1 MGNRKLP
8 FGYRIKFG
16 DIIIHHEESECV
28 HLIFDLYQQGASFN
42 DLVDEMKE
50 RGVPF
55 DNGKLWNKNM
65 VARIL
70 GDERYTGHTLFPTI
84 ISKEQFDAVVGMRA
98 AKQVHIDKTEAQKTL
113 RRLCGTKV
121 TPDIERQVLFLLNR
135 IVECPELIYSPSGS
149 SRGRTEIAM
158 LQRKLDEVLMQQP
171 IEEDAAR
178 SLIYK
183 LASAEYDSIDS
194 AEHETERIR
203 RLLLE
208 AQPAEEL
215 DETLLR
221 KCVKKVQIDA
231 SNTVSLQLKN
241 GQMIEGRMLP

>member
-8 FGYRIKFG
+8 FGYRMKFG

-50 RGVPF
+50 RGVPY
-55 DNGKLWNKNM
+55 DIGKLWNKNM

-70 GDERYTGHTLFPTI
+70 GDERYKDHTLYPTI
-84 ISKEQFDAVVGMRA
+84 ISREQFDAVVGMRA
-98 AKQVHIDKTEAQKTL
+98 AKQVHVDKTEAQKTL

-135 IVECPELIYSPSGS
+135 IVEYPEFICSPPES

-158 LQRKLDEVLMQQP
+158 LQRKLDEALMQQP

-183 LASAEYDSIDS
+183 LASAKYDSIDS
-194 AEHETERIR
+194 AEYETERIR

-208 AQPAEEL
+208 AQPAEGL

-221 KCVKKVQIDA
+221 KCVKKVKIDA
-231 SNTVSLQLKN
+231 NHTVGLQLKN

>member
-8 FGYRIKFG
+8 FGYRMQWG
-16 DIIIHHEESECV
+16 GIILHPDECECV
-28 HLIFDLYQQGASFN
+28 RLIFDLYQQGASFN
-42 DLVDEMKE
+42 DLVDKMKE
-50 RGVPF
+50 RGVPY

-70 GDERYTGHTLFPTI
+70 GDERYTGHTLYPTI
-84 ISKEQFDAVVGMRA
+84 ISKEQFDTVGGMRA
-98 AKQVHIDKTEAQKTL
+98 AKQVHADKTETQKTL

-135 IVECPELIYSPSGS
+135 IVEYPELICSPPGS
-149 SRGRTEIAM
+149 SRGESKVAM
-158 LQRKLDEVLMQQP
+158 LQRKLDEALMQQP

-183 LASAEYDSIDS
+183 LASAKYDSIDS
-194 AEHETERIR
+194 AEYETERIR
-203 RLLLE
+203 MLLLE

-215 DETLLR
+215 DERLLR
-221 KCVKKVQIDA
+221 KCVKKVKIDA
-231 SNTVSLQLKN
+231 NHTVGLQLKN

>member
-8 FGYRIKFG
+8 FGYRMQWG
-16 DIIIHHEESECV
+16 DIILHLDECECV

-50 RGVPF
+50 RGVPY

-70 GDERYTGHTLFPTI
+70 GDERYTGHTLYPTI
-84 ISKEQFDAVVGMRA
+84 ISKEQFDTVVGMRT
-98 AKQVHIDKTEAQKTL
+98 AKHVHVDKTEAQKTL
-113 RRLCGTKV
+113 RKLCSTKV
-121 TPDIERQVLFLLNR
+121 TSDIEGQVLFLLNR
-135 IVECPELIYSPSGS
+135 IVEYPEFISSPPGS
-149 SRGRTEIAM
+149 SRGRAEMAV
-158 LQRKLDEVLMQQP
+158 LQRKLDEALMQQP

-183 LASAEYDSIDS
+183 LASAEYDAIDS
-194 AEHETERIR
+194 AEYETERIR
-203 RLLLE
+203 RLLLK

-215 DETLLR
+215 DEALLR
-221 KCVKKVQIDA
+221 KCVKKVKIDA
-231 SNTVSLQLKN
+231 NHTVSLQMKN

>member
-8 FGYRIKFG
+8 FGYRMQWG
-16 DIIIHHEESECV
+16 DIILHPDECKCV

-50 RGVPF
+50 RGVPY

-70 GDERYTGHTLFPTI
+70 GDERYKGHTLYPTI
-84 ISKEQFDAVVGMRA
+84 ISREQFDAVVGMRA
-98 AKQVHIDKTEAQKTL
+98 AKQVHVDKTEAQKTL

-135 IVECPELIYSPSGS
+135 IVEYPEFICAPSGS

-158 LQRKLDEVLMQQP
+158 LQRKLDEALMQQP

-194 AEHETERIR
+194 AEYETERIR
-203 RLLLE
+203 RILLE
-208 AQPAEEL
+208 AHPAEEL
-215 DETLLR
+215 DERLLR
-221 KCVKKVQIDA
+221 KCVKKVKIDA
-231 SNTVSLQLKN
+231 NHTVSLQLKN